1 MIESYHFHQSTAV
14 KTDADNCLLS
24 VHLPIADRRSISEKI
39 TVGVY
44 PDGNH
49 QEGRRFE
56 PSFSDKIAL

>member
-1 MIESYHFHQSTAV
+1 V

-24 VHLPIADRRSISEKI
+24 VHLPIADRCSISEKI

-44 PDGNH
+44 PDGNR